1 MESKELL
8 NGVTLHIID
17 APKFKTNLISV
28 FFNIP
33 LKRETVTQ
41 AALLPSVLKR
51 GCEKYPT
58 IKEMSKR
65 LDDLYS
71 ASFGAGIRPK
81 GDGEVLF
88 FTADYISD
96 KYISEKITRDIA
108 EFIRD
113 FIFSPLTEDGGFLKS
128 YVESEKT
135 NLKNAILSLVNDKKE
150 YAEVKCRE
158 AMFGKSGYGM
168 FEAGY
173 IEDLDNITPQSLYEF
188 YKWVLENSKVD
199 IFISGSV
206 DAEIVK
212 EVEDTLAPLFT
223 SRDADYIKSSV
234 AVSSTTEI
242 RKVTEPADTVQS
254 KLCMGLCCNVEP
266 TSKEYYALMLANCI
280 FGGSPFSKLFNNVR
294 EKLSLAYYA
303 VAKTSRFKS
312 VMMISSGI
320 QTENYQKAY
329 DEIMVQFNKMLNGEI
344 EDSEIVSAKKYLTN
358 SLNSINDSPR
368 GMEDYYL
375 SGAIMGN
382 NESVEDFLNGILAVT
397 KSEITDVWNKIKL
410 DTVYFLKGNGE
421 AENE

>member
-8 NGVTLHIID
+8 KGVTLHIAS

-58 IKEMSKR
+58 IKEMSRR
-65 LDDLYS
+65 LNDLYS

-96 KYISEKITRDIA
+96 KYIPDKITRDIA

-158 AMFGKSGYGM
+158 AMFGKCGYGM

-173 IEDLDNITPQSLYEF
+173 IEDLDDITPQSLYEF
-188 YKWVLENSKVD
+188 YASVLKNSKVD

-206 DAEIVK
+206 DDEMVK
-212 EVEDTLAPLFT
+212 VVEDVLTPLFAP
-223 SRDADYIKSSV
+223 READYIESCV
-234 AVSSTTEI
+234 AISDTTEI
-242 RKVTEPADTVQS
+242 RYVTEPADTVQS
-254 KLCMGLCCNVEP
+254 KLCMGLCCGVEP
-266 TSKEYYALMLANCI
+266 ASKEYYPLMLASAI

-303 VAKTSRFKS
+303 VARTSRFKS

-329 DEIMVQFNKMLNGEI
+329 DEIMVQFDKMRNGEI
-344 EDSEIVSAKKYLTN
+344 EDSEIEAAKKYLTN
-358 SLNSINDSPR
+358 SLNSMNDSLR

-382 NESVEDFLNGILAVT
+382 NESLDDLLNGILAVT
-397 KSEITDVWNKIKL
+397 KEEIIAVWSKIKL
-410 DTVYFLKGNGE
+410 DTVYFLKGNEEG
-421 AENE
+421 ENE